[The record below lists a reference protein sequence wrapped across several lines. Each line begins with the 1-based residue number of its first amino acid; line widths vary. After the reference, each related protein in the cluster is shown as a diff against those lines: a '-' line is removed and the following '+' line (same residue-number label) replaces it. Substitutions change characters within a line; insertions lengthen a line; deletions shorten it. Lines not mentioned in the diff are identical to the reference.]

1 MLAMAVDC
9 GIVDERL
16 CQPAH
21 TTNPPVHSVITHTIG
36 LARALGGER
45 DIEREYREECS
56 QSLGRSSRTL
66 SSGFRA

>member
-36 LARALGGER
+36 LARARRRER
-45 DIEREYREECS
+45 YRE
-56 QSLGRSSRTL
+56 RIP
-66 SSGFRA
+66 